1 MWSKE
6 QSQLAMSMESTLP
19 DNYSSGSLLRKLELT
34 KLGFDYSNYYL
45 VNKKGI
51 GFEGGQA

>member
-1 MWSKE
+1 
-6 QSQLAMSMESTLP
+6 MSMESTLP

-45 VNKKGI
+45 INKKGI
-51 GFEGGQA
+51 GFEGG